1 MKRLRIG
8 PALLAIALLVPG
20 CGSGDKVSSESDQKN
35 VLAGALISL
44 NEIDSAHFETTLTGE
59 VVAKDGGTFS
69 ARLNGDLGEKRASL
83 AGTLDFQSHGQ
94 SKQSFSGGLRLT
106 SEKLFVGLMNEWY
119 VSSLAELK
127 ALGEQRTEK
136 LSESPLSII
145 ERLRARS
152 AIQDI
157 AESAFVGEVS
167 DGPVLDGV
175 ETVRWE
181 GTLNPEGVLDMALKY
196 GGENGKLDAAE
207 RQRVLAALE
216 VAAKLSTLTVI
227 VGSEDGRPRQVTL
240 SFEADQAELAE
251 IAAAAGETSEANEPE
266 KIDFELQVDVS
277 RYDEEFSVTEPQGA
291 KPMEELLQGIF
302 GG

>member
-1 MKRLRIG
+1 MKRRTIG
-8 PALLAIALLVPG
+8 PALLAIALLVAG
-20 CGSGDKVSSESDQKN
+20 CGSGDKVSSADQKDI
-35 VLAGALISL
+35 LARALISL

-59 VVAKDGGTFS
+59 VVAEDGGTFS
-69 ARLNGDLGEKRASL
+69 ASLNGDLGQKKASL
-83 AGTLDFQSHGQ
+83 AGALDLHPTGQ
-94 SKQSFSGGLRLT
+94 GKQSFSGGLRLT

-127 ALGEQRTEK
+127 ALGEQRAGK

-145 ERLRARS
+145 DRLRARS
-152 AIQDI
+152 AVQDI

-175 ETVRWE
+175 ETVSWV
-181 GTLNPEGVLDMALKY
+181 GTLNPQGVLDMVLKY
-196 GGENGKLDAAE
+196 GSENGKLDAAE